1 MGNLLGVSG
10 DDSTSMEGIRIC
22 FNLFLGGWGGRVNR
36 IGVNVI
42 GWLVALVFYPYFF
55 FIRYVYGLG
64 WGFIPI
70 YSGRILDG

>member
-22 FNLFLGGWGGRVNR
+22 FNLFLGGGGGRVNR

-42 GWLVALVFYPYFF
+42 GWLVALVFYPYLFF
-55 FIRYVYGLG
+55 PQICVRTGLG
-64 WGFIPI
+64 FYTYI
-70 YSGRILDG
+70 YI